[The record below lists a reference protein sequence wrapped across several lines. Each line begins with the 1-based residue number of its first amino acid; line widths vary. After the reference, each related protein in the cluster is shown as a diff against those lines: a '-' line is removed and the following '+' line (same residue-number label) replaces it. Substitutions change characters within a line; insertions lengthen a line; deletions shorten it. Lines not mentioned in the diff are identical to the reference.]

1 MTQFPDIKFSLDKI
15 HFVNETNKATLK
27 YYNVLRPIMDKF
39 IGQKIVINNNE
50 SFSSKFDKLIPR
62 NLDIVCKPLKPN
74 HFVNV
79 SYYLNIS
86 YTGIYLNV
94 TVCFSGGSYET
105 KDYYCHYEKKSLYL
119 GTFDHDR
126 AILISLESN
135 NDIIKQLDYTIN
147 IDEQKELIDKYN
159 ELLKQAEAVKSKINY
174 SLR

>member
-1 MTQFPDIKFSLDKI
+1 MNFPNINFNLDKI

-62 NLDIVCKPLKPN
+62 KLDIDCTPLKPN
-74 HFVNV
+74 HIVNV

-105 KDYYCHYEKKSLYL
+105 KDYYCHYEKNSICLGEFDRNNGVLKGLEPNEQIIKSL
-119 GTFDHDR
+119 
-126 AILISLESN
+126 
-135 NDIIKQLDYTIN
+135 DYKIN
-147 IDEQKELIDKYN
+147 VEEQKQLIDKYN
-159 ELLKQAEAVKSKINY
+159 ELLKQADSIQRLINY
-174 SLR
+174 KLK